1 MSRNRKK
8 KQAGFTLLEAVIS
21 MAVVTVGLIGVLAS
35 FAAAIGSTSMV
46 QSDTIA
52 RQKATEALESIYTA
66 RQTAQLAFDKIQNV
80 SAGGNGI
87 FVGGMNPLTD
97 PGPDG
102 LDGTLDDVSA
112 APITVPG
119 YTGSQTGS
127 SASTQQISLSNFQRQ
142 ITITNVNNPD
152 GSLNANLRQVT
163 ITVQYPSPQGQPRS
177 YTVQAL
183 VSAYR

>member
-1 MSRNRKK
+1 MRNP
-8 KQAGFTLLEAVIS
+8 KQCQHGFTLLEAVIS

-35 FAAAIGSTSMV
+35 FAAALGASGTV
-46 QSDTIA
+46 QSDTLA

-66 RQTAQLAFDKIQNV
+66 RQTSQITFDKIQNV
-80 SAGGNGI
+80 SAGGTGI
-87 FVGGMNPLTD
+87 FVAGMNPLTD

-102 LDGTLDDVSA
+102 LDGTLDDVPA

-127 SASTQQISLSNFQRQ
+127 TPSSQQISLSDFQRQ
-142 ITITNVNNPD
+142 ITILNVTNPD
-152 GSLNANLRQVT
+152 GSINPNLRQVS
-163 ITVQYPSPQGQPRS
+163 IAIQYPGSQGVPRS

-183 VSAYR
+183 ISAYK